1 MYVMQ
6 SQEALTIEYIDRN
19 ALRPFKRNAR
29 THSRKQISQIAE
41 SIQAF
46 GFTNPVLIDND
57 RTVLAGH
64 GRLEAAKL
72 LKIEKVPCV
81 QLSDMTPAQK
91 RAYVIA
97 DNKLALNA
105 GWDEEILVS
114 ELQDLLQIDADFD
127 IQLTGFSTAEIDG
140 LITAV
145 HAQAD
150 SDPKDDAV
158 PPVESGPTVSKLGDL
173 WLLGDHR
180 IYCGDSTKIA
190 SFEAVMAGDKAEMV
204 FTDPPYNIRIDGN
217 VSGFG
222 KIKHREFA
230 MAVGEMSSAEFQ
242 EFLKTIF
249 QNLASY
255 GIDGSIHF
263 ICMDWRHTP
272 EVIGAS
278 EDVYDEFKNLCVWT
292 KDNGG
297 MGSFYRSQHE
307 LVFVFK
313 AGTATHINNF
323 GLGQHGRYRTNVWSY
338 RGVNS
343 RSKNPAGDLALHP
356 TVKPVAMVAD
366 AIRDVSS
373 RGGIVLDC
381 FGGSGS
387 TLIAAHKTARRA
399 RVIELDPIY
408 VDLIIR
414 RWQEFAKDD
423 AVLSSTGR
431 KYSEIARE
439 AVEEVRS

>member
-1 MYVMQ
+1 M
-6 SQEALTIEYIDRN
+6 SKDEPLTIEYVEVE
-19 ALRPFKRNAR
+19 ALRPSTRNAR
-29 THSRKQISQIAE
+29 THSKKQIRQIAE
-41 SIQAF
+41 SIKAF
-46 GFTNPVLIDND
+46 GFTNPVLIDNE

-72 LKIEKVPCV
+72 LKMDKVPCV
-81 QLSDMTPAQK
+81 QLSNMTATQK
-91 RAYVIA
+91 RAYILA

-114 ELQDLLQIDADFD
+114 ELQELQKIDGDFD
-127 IQLTGFSTAEIDG
+127 IELTGFSTSEIDG
-140 LITAV
+140 LITSV
-145 HAQAD
+145 NAQGA
-150 SDPKDDAV
+150 SNPKDDEIPV
-158 PPVESGPTVSKLGDL
+158 PAAGPAVSKVGDL

-180 IYCGDSTKIA
+180 LYCGDSTNLE
-190 SFEAVMAGDKAEMV
+190 SFDILMAGERAEMV

-242 EFLKTIF
+242 NFLKTIF
-249 QNLASY
+249 QSLVAHT
-255 GIDGSIHF
+255 IDGSIHY

-272 EVIGAS
+272 EVIEAS
-278 EDVYDEFKNLCVWT
+278 TNVYQEFKNLCVWT

-313 AGTATHINNF
+313 SGTATHNNNF
-323 GLGQHGRYRTNVWSY
+323 GLGQHGRYRTNVWPY
-338 RGVNS
+338 RGVNF
-343 RSKNPAGDLALHP
+343 RSKKRSGDSALHP

-387 TLIAAHKTARRA
+387 TLIAAHKTVRRA

-414 RWQEFAKDD
+414 RWQEFANDD
-423 AVLSSTGR
+423 AIHVSTKR
-431 KYSEIARE
+431 KYCELARE
-439 AVEEVRS
+439 ALEEVAS